1 METVLRIWNFYNT
14 SVTHFTEASSWMEA
28 RFVRFTRGG
37 NFSVPSFDFERS
49 PRRLQFCTLNEG
61 LLFSSTMPFVPAF
74 TTNVWVWHPTAM
86 PSTTN
91 LALKFGRHFQE
102 VLQDG
107 IHNGSL

>member
-1 METVLRIWNFYNT
+1 
-14 SVTHFTEASSWMEA
+14 MEA

-37 NFSVPSFDFERS
+37 NFSVSSFDFERS

-61 LLFSSTMPFVPAF
+61 LLFSLTMTFVPTF
-74 TTNVWVWHPTAM
+74 PTNVWVWHPTAM